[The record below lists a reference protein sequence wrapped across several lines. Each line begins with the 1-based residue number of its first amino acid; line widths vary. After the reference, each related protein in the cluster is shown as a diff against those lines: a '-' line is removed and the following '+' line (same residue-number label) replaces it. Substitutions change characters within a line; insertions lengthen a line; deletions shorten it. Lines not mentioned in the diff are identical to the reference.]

1 MPSPPAAMYISE
13 SIWIIDLPIG
23 THTGRTQLWD
33 PGKLLHR
40 QISYVWNTVSAY
52 RPRGCLRMG
61 KELQGKNTKLMSNTM
76 YLRVY
81 ENILISIFVGMLQ
94 H

>member
-1 MPSPPAAMYISE
+1 
-13 SIWIIDLPIG
+13 
-23 THTGRTQLWD
+23 
-33 PGKLLHR
+33 
-40 QISYVWNTVSAY
+40 
-52 RPRGCLRMG
+52 MG
-61 KELQGKNTKLMSNTM
+61 KEPQGKKMKLMSNAM

>member
-33 PGKLLHR
+33 PGKLMHR
-40 QISYVWNTVSAY
+40 QVSYGTPCQLTGLEGAY
-52 RPRGCLRMG
+52 LWVKSFRER
-61 KELQGKNTKLMSNTM
+61 T
-76 YLRVY
+76 
-81 ENILISIFVGMLQ
+81 
-94 H
+94 